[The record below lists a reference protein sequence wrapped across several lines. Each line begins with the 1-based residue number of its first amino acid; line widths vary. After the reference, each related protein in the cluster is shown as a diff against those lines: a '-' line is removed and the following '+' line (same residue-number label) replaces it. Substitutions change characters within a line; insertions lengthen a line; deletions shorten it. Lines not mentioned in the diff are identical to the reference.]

1 MWVVVFSSGRESLGN
16 WLNGGELLC
25 ESSRERRDTEG
36 NLFKVGRDILCG
48 TKAGRRGVRS
58 SERYFVEMEG
68 KLLCNSVNKMQGS

>member
-48 TKAGRRGVRS
+48 TKAGRRGLEAVK
-58 SERYFVEMEG
+58 G
-68 KLLCNSVNKMQGS
+68 ILLKWKENYCVTV